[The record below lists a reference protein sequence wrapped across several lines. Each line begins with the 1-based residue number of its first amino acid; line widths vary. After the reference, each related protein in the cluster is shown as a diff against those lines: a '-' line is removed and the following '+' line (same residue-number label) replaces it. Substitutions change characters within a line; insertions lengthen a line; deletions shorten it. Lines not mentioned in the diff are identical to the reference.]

1 MPPTTAI
8 TTASVVDSIGI
19 NTHIDFSAYGYQ
31 NLSVVEAAI
40 NYLGVKNIRDS
51 AANPLDVHSW
61 LQVSRATGAKF
72 DDFIGETS
80 PSGMQTQLA
89 LMPRFAQEGV
99 LNYIEGGNEE
109 DDAYAA
115 SQGNNLQIT
124 ARFQQQVS
132 AMGQRLGLPVI
143 NMSFGAGWTAAN
155 NWHGDYD
162 KVGDLSAYTNYANA
176 HTYPNAGQGTDAAIQ
191 QLNSDAL
198 LAAGSRQVMTTEI
211 GWNTGGQGAAVQG
224 VVQAVLD
231 GIKDGDKGMYFYALF
246 NDMSG
251 NFGLMN
257 SNGSPT
263 PAGTALHDLTSL
275 LADNGGSFTPA
286 SLSYSLSGQAS
297 NDNTLLMEKSNG
309 SLWLALWDE
318 SAGTHTVTVTLAS
331 PASQIQVFDPVT
343 GTSAIQSASNTNSI
357 SVNLGNDPLLI
368 EIVGASGT
376 TGSTGSDPSSGT
388 AAAGDPTGSSTA
400 AAARDTGPSDA
411 SSDSTTATTNT
422 GAATAG
428 ATITGTW
435 AADPTTSTT
444 IVSTA
449 TQTAGGGATHHPTT
463 NAAAP
468 AITIA
473 SGDANTVENVSNAT
487 IGARAGDH
495 LIFLGGTGDALTAT
509 SGTETVQPFQ
519 ANNTITSGSGN
530 DTIYFGGSNTG
541 SNSLEPNSRIWRHSR
556 D

>member
-8 TTASVVDSIGI
+8 TTASVVNSIGI
-19 NTHIDFSAYGYQ
+19 NTHIDFNAYGYQ
-31 NLSVVEAAI
+31 NLSIVEAAI

-51 AANPLDVHSW
+51 AANPSDVHSW

-80 PSGMQTQLA
+80 PSGMRMQLA
-89 LMPRFAQEGV
+89 LMPRLAQEGV

-115 SQGNNLQIT
+115 SQGNNLRIT
-124 ARFQQQVS
+124 AQFQQQVS
-132 AMGQRLGLPVI
+132 AMGQQLGLPVI

-198 LAAGSRQVMTTEI
+198 IAAGSRQVMTTEI
-211 GWNTGGQGAAVQG
+211 GWNTRGQGAAVQG

-309 SLWLALWDE
+309 SFWLALWDESAGTHTE

-343 GTSAIQSASNTNSI
+343 GTTAIQSASNTNSI

-368 EIVGASGT
+368 EIVGAGGT

-388 AAAGDPTGSSTA
+388 AAASDPTGSSTA
-400 AAARDTGPSDA
+400 AAARGTGPGDA
-411 SSDSTTATTNT
+411 STDSTIAAATTTGTTTTGTTTT
-422 GAATAG
+422 GAT
-428 ATITGTW
+428 TTGLK
-435 AADPTTSTT
+435 
-444 IVSTA
+444 
-449 TQTAGGGATHHPTT
+449 
-463 NAAAP
+463 
-468 AITIA
+468 
-473 SGDANTVENVSNAT
+473 
-487 IGARAGDH
+487 AR
-495 LIFLGGTGDALTAT
+495 
-509 SGTETVQPFQ
+509 
-519 ANNTITSGSGN
+519 
-530 DTIYFGGSNTG
+530 
-541 SNSLEPNSRIWRHSR
+541 SR
-556 D
+556 DSEV